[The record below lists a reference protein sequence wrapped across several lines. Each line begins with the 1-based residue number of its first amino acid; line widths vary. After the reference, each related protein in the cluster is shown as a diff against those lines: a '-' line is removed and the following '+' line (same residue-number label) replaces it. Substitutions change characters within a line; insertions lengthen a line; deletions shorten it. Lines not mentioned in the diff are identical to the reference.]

1 VTVWLDDP
9 DYFMLTL
16 AGLLVWLTIQ
26 CHGGA
31 ARVTV
36 PQFVAN
42 FTMVQTDP
50 TGEWILPSLP
60 LNNSWPVT
68 GLGIKFNQNISI
80 ANDALGTLLYG
91 KGADNVHTS

>member
-60 LNNSWPVT
+60 LNNSWPT
-68 GLGIKFNQNISI
+68 MLL
-80 ANDALGTLLYG
+80 ALFFMEKAQTMYIPLNLLLL
-91 KGADNVHTS
+91 